1 MSRRCWSGSTISHC
15 KQPKDARQVPQGI
28 SSMNFIINVPEAKY
42 ASGSGCRLTHHSA
55 DYGGD
60 MPCERDPG
68 ADDNRQ
74 REWANAAGADP
85 AGCVRRHTFN
95 ISLKLLFYL

>member
-1 MSRRCWSGSTISHC
+1 
-15 KQPKDARQVPQGI
+15 
-28 SSMNFIINVPEAKY
+28 MNFIINVQPSMPQVQAVLT
-42 ASGSGCRLTHHSA
+42 APQRRLC
-55 DYGGD
+55 GD

-85 AGCVRRHTFN
+85 TGCVRRHAVQYFGLKSSYFIYEN
-95 ISLKLLFYL
+95 AIPSLLVLLYNGTLSSTSFHC